1 MHQSTSTNARLAC
14 AATLQA
20 PTCSLLAA
28 GAPGAVVGSVSGML
42 PPLLLPAYRKAPC
55 SAAALAAL
63 LLKAERWAAEPV
75 LYLQQAWTRHSD
87 RCGPVAPAAAAAA
100 GSGEAR
106 GLKQLERMHWRAYR
120 LSSKQQAQGGALP
133 APRAKRI
140 PLFAALRCFHMHR
153 SLLVHLRDRLKRA
166 PGPNASSRGF
176 DRLGRGLG
184 ALLGILS
191 RLSQF
196 GKTAGTVTTS
206 NPPAAATPP
215 LHLALA
221 HAWPSQH
228 LQAPSPLQ
236 GVVRHQT
243 INCGTPSSPG
253 A

>member
-1 MHQSTSTNARLAC
+1 VVHQSTSTNARLAC

-176 DRLGRGLG
+176 DRLG
-184 ALLGILS
+184 
-191 RLSQF
+191 
-196 GKTAGTVTTS
+196 
-206 NPPAAATPP
+206 
-215 LHLALA
+215 
-221 HAWPSQH
+221 
-228 LQAPSPLQ
+228 
-236 GVVRHQT
+236 
-243 INCGTPSSPG
+243 PSSFLELSG
-253 A
+253 T